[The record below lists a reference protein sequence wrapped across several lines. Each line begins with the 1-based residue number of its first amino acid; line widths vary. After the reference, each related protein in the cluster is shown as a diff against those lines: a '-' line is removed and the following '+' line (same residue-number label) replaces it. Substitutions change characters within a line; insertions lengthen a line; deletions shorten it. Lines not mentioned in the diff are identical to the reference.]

1 VRNRL
6 DQFGL
11 KPELELMK
19 KSLLILALFVGH
31 ISFAQD
37 VAKKDTTKTAIA
49 TADSTKK
56 DTTESNFTKKFNEFN
71 KKGEYLFTI
80 LPVPL
85 YSYSIDAGNIV
96 GLAKYNLVNLNKSDT
111 ISQPSKFSELITV
124 SSLGRVKVSVGT
136 DLIWDENNYMMLGY
150 IYYKKQEEYIFGIG
164 NDVTRE
170 DIEEYGSSE
179 FRFVNTLYKR
189 VYEKLYVGLG
199 FDISDYT
206 QIEYSDT
213 SFLAGPNIVGNV
225 PNTNFGITFGA
236 FDDTRKNRYN
246 PQQGHFA
253 AIKYTAFP
261 EFIGGQYDYG
271 KLFIDLRKYFNP
283 WYKHIIA
290 MQTTLTYC
298 DGEVPF
304 YDMGLMGGS
313 HRMRGY
319 YKGAIRDNVLFDCQ
333 IAYRL
338 PIWNIFGAAAW
349 LGTGRVAPDFSA
361 MEISGFWLDYGF
373 GLRIMV
379 DEKNQTN
386 LRFDLGFGN
395 DGIRGF
401 YINFAEAF

>member
-1 VRNRL
+1 MSHQAFRPISK
-6 DQFGL
+6 

-19 KSLLILALFVGH
+19 NFLLILALL
-31 ISFAQD
+31 IACTSIAQD
-37 VAKKDTTKTAIA
+37 VAKKDTTKTSVA
-49 TADSTKK
+49 ADTTKQ

-85 YSYSIDAGNIV
+85 YSYSVDAGNIF
-96 GLAKYNLVNLNKSDT
+96 GLAKYNLISMDKRDT
-111 ISQPSKFSELITV
+111 ISQPSKLSELVTF
-124 SSLGRVKVSVGT
+124 STLGRIKVAVST
-136 DLIWDENNYMMLGY
+136 DLIWDENKNMILGY
-150 IYYKKQEEYIFGIG
+150 IYYKKQEQYIFGIG
-164 NDVTRE
+164 NDVTRA
-170 DIEEYGSSE
+170 DVSQYTSSE
-179 FRFVNTLYKR
+179 FRFVNTYYRNVYK
-189 VYEKLYVGLG
+189 KMYVGIG
-199 FDISDYT
+199 FDISDYS
-206 QIEYSDT
+206 QLSYDST
-213 SFLAGPNIVGNV
+213 SFLNGPTIVGNE
-225 PNTNFGITFGA
+225 PNTNFGITFGV

-246 PQQGHFA
+246 PQQGYFA

-304 YDMGLMGGS
+304 YDMGLMGGDD
-313 HRMRGY
+313 RMRGY
-319 YKGAIRDNVLFDCQ
+319 YQGAIRDNILFDCQ
-333 IAYRL
+333 IAYRM

-349 LGTGRVAPDFSA
+349 LGTGRVAPSFN
-361 MEISGFWLDYGF
+361 EFGIEGFWLDYGL

-379 DEKNQTN
+379 DQKHQTN
-386 LRFDLGFGN
+386 LRFDMGFGN